1 MDPITVVFAVLTVI
15 SLIVCTGIIID
26 RVLFSKNI
34 KKIDYGMTGREIEA
48 LTGLKLHIINLSVVN
63 TNDYEAIVT
72 SKATIFKYTLIF
84 KDGKLYRKKAN

>member
-1 MDPITVVFAVLTVI
+1 MDWITIFFAVLTVI

-26 RVLFSKNI
+26 RVIFVKNM
-34 KKIDYGMTGREIEA
+34 KKVGYGMTGREIEA
-48 LTGLKLHIINLSVVN
+48 ATGLKLHISNLSVTGN
-63 TNDYEAIVT
+63 GNYEAIVT